1 MNHVTKYLNG
11 LGQAGRTAVLA
22 LAVIFISAG
31 VVQASSTISTN
42 VATDGTLSVTGQSS
56 LTQASSTMLS
66 VGSAYFGA
74 TATSTFDSA
83 GNLAVIGT
91 LGVTGATTLASTTA
105 TGMKV
110 GQVGTRMT
118 RIVSGYCVTGS
129 TAISFGSNAS
139 STLTYMECTPSG
151 GTSILS
157 TGDRVFVQATSSLPY
172 YVVLQAASSTTGG
185 LISVALNNTS
195 TSTAPGAAV
204 YAFNFWAFQ

>member
-1 MNHVTKYLNG
+1 MKKYLVSMSMV
-11 LGQAGRTAVLA
+11 GRTLA
-22 LAVIFISAG
+22 GASAAIILLAG
-31 VVQASSTISTN
+31 VAQASSTISTN
-42 VATDGTLSVTGQSS
+42 ISTDGTLSATGLSS
-56 LTQASSTMLS
+56 FANASSTMLS

-139 STLTYMECTPSG
+139 TTLTYMECTPSG

-172 YVVLQAASSTTGG
+172 HVVLQAASTTSGG
-185 LISVALNNTS
+185 LISVALANTS
-195 TSTAPGAAV
+195 TSTATGAAV